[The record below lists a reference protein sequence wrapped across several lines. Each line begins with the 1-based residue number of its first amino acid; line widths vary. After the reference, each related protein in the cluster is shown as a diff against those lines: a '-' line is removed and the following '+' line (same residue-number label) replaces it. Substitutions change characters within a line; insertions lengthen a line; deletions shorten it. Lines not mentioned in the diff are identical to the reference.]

1 MKYIFSLLLAIM
13 FVADAGASVSGNA
26 VSSVDNAEMV
36 SAIATLEDDI
46 LILKAELL
54 KCQKSKKGWVA
65 ATVVGS
71 AGVVATSIAA
81 GVQGA
86 NISKLKTQKTTLG
99 TQETTKQ
106 AELNNL
112 QGKAK

>member
-26 VSSVDNAEMV
+26 VSSVENAEMV

-71 AGVVATSIAA
+71 AGVVATGIAA

-86 NISKLKTQKTTLG
+86 KISNLKEQQNNWG
-99 TQETTKQ
+99 GQETRKK
-106 AELNNL
+106 AELKKL
-112 QGKAK
+112 QGKAE